1 MKLPAAPG
9 SLFARSFL
17 RWSACL
23 LLAMGVLSSLRV
35 NAEESRENRF
45 DAVIRS
51 AALKHGLDPLLL
63 KALIWHESRFNP
75 LATGKAGEIGLM
87 QLRMIVVRD
96 WAQSTGVPAPSEHEV
111 YDPYLNLEIGSWY
124 LARAM
129 KRWQESSFSLLLAL
143 GEYNAGRAR
152 VLGWIRK
159 NEGDSEKAIAQS
171 ASAGYVRSIRGKYM
185 EYLLAVMEPDFQE
198 PGTLEI
204 AVQQPVI

>member
-1 MKLPAAPG
+1 MKLPVVSG
-9 SLFARSFL
+9 SPLVYGIL

-23 LLAMGVLSSLRV
+23 LLALGVLSSLRV
-35 NAEESRENRF
+35 DADESRENCF

-96 WAQSTGVPAPSEHEV
+96 WAQSNGVPAPSEHDV

-129 KRWQESSFSLLLAL
+129 KRWQESAFSLLLAL
-143 GEYNAGRAR
+143 GEYNAGRTR

-159 NEGDSEKAIAQS
+159 NEGDREKAITQS
-171 ASAGYVRSIRGKYM
+171 ASAGYVRSVRGKYM
-185 EYLLAVMEPDFQE
+185 EYLLAFMEPDFQK
-198 PGTLEI
+198 PGVLEI
-204 AVQQPVI
+204 AAQQPVI